1 MPKAIYIHIP
11 FCKHIC
17 SYCDFCKFFYRSDWV
32 EEYLIAL
39 EKELESYHIKDKVR
53 TIYIGG
59 GTPSVLSV
67 QQLKKLFEMIAT
79 IPREDDYEYTIEC
92 NVETMSMEKLELMK
106 QCGINRIS
114 YGVETTHERH
124 LKNLERSH
132 TFDMVKEWIDK
143 TKEIGIQNISVDL
156 IYALPTETLEEV
168 KEDVDR
174 ILSLDVPHVSM
185 YSLIIEEHTKF
196 SAKNVQAIS
205 EDLDYEMYQYICNTL
220 KQHGYEHYEVSNFA
234 RPHFSSRHNLVY
246 WNNEEYYGIGL
257 GASGYIGNVRYT
269 NTRSLNQ
276 YFNGVYRKEEEV
288 LSLQETME
296 NEMMLGL
303 RKMEGVSQHRF
314 FEKYQRKMEDVFPIE
329 TLLKQRKLEKKEDYI
344 SIPKDK
350 IYVSNEILLEL
361 FDDTIKDE

>member
-1 MPKAIYIHIP
+1 MAVIITLY
-11 FCKHIC
+11 
-17 SYCDFCKFFYRSDWV
+17 KF
-32 EEYLIAL
+32 
-39 EKELESYHIKDKVR
+39 
-53 TIYIGG
+53 
-59 GTPSVLSV
+59 
-67 QQLKKLFEMIAT
+67 
-79 IPREDDYEYTIEC
+79 
-92 NVETMSMEKLELMK
+92 
-106 QCGINRIS
+106 
-114 YGVETTHERH
+114 
-124 LKNLERSH
+124 NLVSP
-132 TFDMVKEWIDK
+132 
-143 TKEIGIQNISVDL
+143 KEIGIQNISVDL

-168 KEDVDR
+168 KKDVDL

-329 TLLKQRKLEKKEDYI
+329 TLLKQRKLEKKEYYI

-361 FDDTIKDE
+361 FDDTIKDA